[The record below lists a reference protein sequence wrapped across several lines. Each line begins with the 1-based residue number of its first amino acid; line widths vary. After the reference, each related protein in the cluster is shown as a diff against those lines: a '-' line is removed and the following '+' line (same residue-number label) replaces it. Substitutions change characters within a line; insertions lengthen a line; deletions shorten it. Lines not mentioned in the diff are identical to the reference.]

1 MKSKARNSDPR
12 LRNGRTGKRFSP
24 LDGLIRAKFQDQEEI
39 SLEKI
44 SLKLFSHSECSL
56 MKAAQLVSGL
66 LVWQRVHRINNGILR
81 ILVFACFNL
90 WLKRMHDLHGDT

>member
-1 MKSKARNSDPR
+1 MEEQERDFLLLMAS
-12 LRNGRTGKRFSP
+12 F
-24 LDGLIRAKFQDQEEI
+24 GLSSRIKKKLALK
-39 SLEKI
+39 KI
-44 SLKLFSHSECSL
+44 SLKLFSHSERSL